1 MDNPCIN
8 SMKQLGVCVVVPTY
22 NNAKTLLSV
31 IRGLQEYSSDIIVVN
46 DGSTDDTGEIL
57 QMLSN
62 EVTVI
67 SYPKNKGKGYA
78 LERGFDAARSRGFQY
93 AVTIDSDGQHLASEL
108 PSFMAA
114 LEQHP
119 NSLIIGSRNLRQEN
133 MPQKN
138 TFANRFSNF
147 WFALQTGKRLFDT
160 QVGYRVYPLTA
171 MQNMRF
177 HTSRYEAELE
187 MLVRCAW
194 KCIPII
200 PVAIEVYYPP
210 RDERVSHFRP
220 FKDFLRISV
229 LNAVLCIVALVYGYP
244 SMCIRKFV
252 LAK

>member
-1 MDNPCIN
+1 
-8 SMKQLGVCVVVPTY
+8 
-22 NNAKTLLSV
+22 
-31 IRGLQEYSSDIIVVN
+31 
-46 DGSTDDTGEIL
+46 
-57 QMLSN
+57 
-62 EVTVI
+62 
-67 SYPKNKGKGYA
+67 
-78 LERGFDAARSRGFQY
+78 
-93 AVTIDSDGQHLASEL
+93 
-108 PSFMAA
+108 
-114 LEQHP
+114 
-119 NSLIIGSRNLRQEN
+119 

-171 MQNMRF
+171 MQNTRF